1 MCALL
6 RCPWFDG
13 PGIPCFYVS
22 LALARSLAR
31 SPFTRVCA
39 RFSASFNGAMMR
51 VCWCSGAAEG
61 KKGKLF
67 SFFLCGKRG
76 VFKNEK
82 REKNDDRSIDRSTG
96 THTFFTFILGARK
109 RAHLQ
114 ASSSSKSRDLFFLF
128 CLASRARLEERTK
141 RRTRAYIQKQLLSF
155 CFSFTFRTRYARQTP
170 RAHFFKRRR
179 EEEDDD
185 DDDEFKSTD
194 ERTRVY
200 IVHLHG
206 RDDEKKKIS
215 KQSRGCS
222 FESDE

>member
-51 VCWCSGAAEG
+51 VLVLWRRRR
-61 KKGKLF
+61 KKGKT
-67 SFFLCGKRG
+67 FFLFFVWKRG

-96 THTFFTFILGARK
+96 TRFSRYSW
-109 RAHLQ
+109 RAKKST
-114 ASSSSKSRDLFFLF
+114 SSVFVVEQKSRSFFFVLF
-128 CLASRARLEERTK
+128 CVSRAQKRERNAERARISKNNFSRSAFPSLLEHAFTRGRERERERK
-141 RRTRAYIQKQLLSF
+141 TRAADP
-155 CFSFTFRTRYARQTP
+155 TRA
-170 RAHFFKRRR
+170 FFQRKTRRR
-179 EEEDDD
+179 
-185 DDDEFKSTD
+185 
-194 ERTRVY
+194 R
-200 IVHLHG
+200 
-206 RDDEKKKIS
+206 
-215 KQSRGCS
+215 
-222 FESDE
+222 

>member
-1 MCALL
+1 
-6 RCPWFDG
+6 
-13 PGIPCFYVS
+13 
-22 LALARSLAR
+22 
-31 SPFTRVCA
+31 VCA

-82 REKNDDRSIDRSTG
+82 RETTIDRSIDRQA
-96 THTFFTFILGARK
+96 HTRFSRLFLAREKERIFK
-109 RAHLQ
+109 RRRRA
-114 ASSSSKSRDLFFLF
+114 KVEIFFFLF

-155 CFSFTFRTRYARQTP
+155 CFSFTFRTRFYAREREREREKHARQTP
-170 RAHFFKRRR
+170 RAHFFKGRR

>member
-96 THTFFTFILGARK
+96 THTFFTLFLAREKEHIK
-109 RAHLQ
+109 RLCRRA
-114 ASSSSKSRDLFFLF
+114 KVEIFFF
-128 CLASRARLEERTK
+128 CFVLRLARAEERTK